1 MCEFCENG
9 KKIKAEYKGSGVT
22 TCMNMIDIMFG
33 GFSEDAFEVAHIEN
47 DEMYVDNSSGEY
59 AENHE
64 SRQRTLFRLHK
75 RVSYN
80 VLQGKTYKGVTRQS
94 INRPIRIVDTPIRNR
109 GVQERR

>member
-59 AENHE
+59 AELGFRISYCPFCGKELRTE
-64 SRQRTLFRLHK
+64 S
-75 RVSYN
+75 
-80 VLQGKTYKGVTRQS
+80 
-94 INRPIRIVDTPIRNR
+94 
-109 GVQERR
+109 